1 MLLKEKNMSEQE
13 VFDKIASLLA
23 DKFEVDKSTITKE
36 TSFTKDLDADSI
48 DLVEF
53 VLELEE
59 EFGNEIPDDDAEKIT
74 TVGEAVTYIANNKK

>member
-1 MLLKEKNMSEQE
+1 MSEQE
-13 VFDKIASLLA
+13 IFDKIAGLLA

-36 TSFTKDLDADSI
+36 TSFAKDLDADSI

-59 EFGNEIPDDDAEKIT
+59 EFGSEIPDEDAEKIT
-74 TVGEAVTYIANNKK
+74 TVGEAVDYILSKQK

>member
-1 MLLKEKNMSEQE
+1 MSEQE